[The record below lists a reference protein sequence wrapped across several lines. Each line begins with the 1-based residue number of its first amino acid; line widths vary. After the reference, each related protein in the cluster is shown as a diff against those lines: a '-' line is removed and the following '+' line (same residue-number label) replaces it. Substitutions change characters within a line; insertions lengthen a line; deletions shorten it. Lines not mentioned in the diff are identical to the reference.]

1 MLSISFGNGFCDND
15 QQVLRNAI
23 QLDILN
29 CKKRIMFLKGGEK
42 KEEEITNEERTSLN

>member
-1 MLSISFGNGFCDND
+1 MLSISFGNGFFDND

-29 CKKRIMFLKGGEK
+29 CKKRIMFLKGEK
-42 KEEEITNEERTSLN
+42 KKKKKLQMKKELA